1 MGYFMSCREKGAG
14 TVHLSAGKRGG
25 SRGGSKVFVE

>member
-1 MGYFMSCREKGAG
+1 MGYFMSCPEKGAG

-25 SRGGSKVFVE
+25 SKVFAE